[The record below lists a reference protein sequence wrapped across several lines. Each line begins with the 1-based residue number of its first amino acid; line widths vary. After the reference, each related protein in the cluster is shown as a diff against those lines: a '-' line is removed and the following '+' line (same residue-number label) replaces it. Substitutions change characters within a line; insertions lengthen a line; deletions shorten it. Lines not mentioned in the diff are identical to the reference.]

1 MKEETR
7 VALLE
12 QSIGH
17 INETLLRIEKGFDAV
32 DFRFDRIEKRIDAL
46 SDDMKQRIDALSDDM
61 KQGFKDINNRMWS
74 NFLWMIGSFAAVL
87 ALIAHAVKWI

>member
-1 MKEETR
+1 MKSHKEVNMKEETR

-46 SDDMKQRIDALSDDM
+46 SDDMKQ
-61 KQGFKDINNRMWS
+61 GFKDINNRMWS